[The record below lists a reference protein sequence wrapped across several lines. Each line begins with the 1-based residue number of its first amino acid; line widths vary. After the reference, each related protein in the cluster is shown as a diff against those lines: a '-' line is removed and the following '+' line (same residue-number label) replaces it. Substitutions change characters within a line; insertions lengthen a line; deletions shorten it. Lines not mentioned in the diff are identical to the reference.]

1 MLDKL
6 PPSEAVEGQ
15 GIVLDSGL
23 KTGQSLGR
31 GWAAIIDGYIYTDS
45 NDNIKDFEI
54 QTPTPGEKNKNKNQL
69 PIAYFTFYP
78 TTSTAGQKITFNAA
92 FSTDNDGQ
100 ITYFIWDF
108 GDESGTTTIS
118 TTTTHSYSI
127 PSNFLVKLIVVDNNN
142 ATSSTITVINVGGV
156 AVTGI
161 TLEPNELNLV
171 VN

>member
-6 PPSEAVEGQ
+6 LPSEAVEGQ

-31 GWAAIIDGYIYTDS
+31 GWAAITDGYIYTDS
-45 NDNIKDFEI
+45 DDNIKDFEI

-69 PIAYFTFYP
+69 PIASFSFYP
-78 TTSTAGQKITFNAA
+78 ATSTVGQEITFDAA
-92 FSTDNDGQ
+92 SSTDDGT
-100 ITYFIWDF
+100 IIEYIWDF

-142 ATSSTITVINVGGV
+142 ATSSTTTVINVGGV